1 MHLTAIRIES
11 GDQVPLSWGEPREAV
26 RKTTVTIREAQGPE
40 TFVTSWGTLKAR
52 PGLDL
57 VIIQDSGEEY
67 PIKKEIFR
75 ATYKEIE
82 SGRFRR
88 MARSRLVQVPEGVLA
103 VLASKEGEIEVRHP
117 DYVAI
122 GPQNEVYANSVEW
135 VAANL
140 LLI

>member
-26 RKTTVTIREAQGPE
+26 RKTTVAIREAQGPE
-40 TFVTSWGTLKAR
+40 TFVTSWGTLKAT
-52 PGLDL
+52 PGLDW
-57 VIIQDSGEEY
+57 IIVQDSGEEY

-75 ATYKEIE
+75 ATYEE
-82 SGRFRR
+82 VEPGRFRKI
-88 MARSRLVQVPEGVLA
+88 ARSQLVQVPEGILA

-122 GPQNEVYANSVEW
+122 GSQNEVYANSAEW
-135 VAANL
+135 VALNL
-140 LLI
+140 LWA